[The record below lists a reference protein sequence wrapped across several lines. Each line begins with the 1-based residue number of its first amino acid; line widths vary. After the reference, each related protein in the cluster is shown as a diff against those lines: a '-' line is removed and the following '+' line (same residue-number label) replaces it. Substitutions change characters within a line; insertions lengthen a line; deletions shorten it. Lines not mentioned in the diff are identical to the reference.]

1 MNLLH
6 TDESIPTQITLSSR
20 RFWRVVGCSRCSS
33 LFSTLSNQIRF
44 FPFFFNIS
52 KTPFSFYFVP
62 LLRTKCFVVKFRC
75 AGGARSCLLSFGL
88 SSSCPLLAFEDAVRV
103 TVSKVFSHCFDFFA
117 KTFGSFSV
125 SGNCFFSSN
134 LFFL

>member
-88 SSSCPLLAFEDAVRV
+88 FSSCPLLAFEDAVRV
-103 TVSKVFSHCFDFFA
+103 TVSKVFFSFFRLFCQNFRLFFCFG
-117 KTFGSFSV
+117 K
-125 SGNCFFSSN
+125 
-134 LFFL
+134 LFFLF